1 MTYAQ
6 LTLPRS
12 RPGYTPMV
20 KTNEQTSFY
29 SSSGGRAGRAGQRQ
43 ARENASF
50 SGEAG
55 SEEGVALLGR
65 AGVGVAVGRAG
76 QCRVMQL
83 PVKDSG
89 EKSGLGN
96 SARESKV

>member
-29 SSSGGRAGRAGQRQ
+29 SSSGGRAGRAGPRQ